1 MNKAQLIDVMA
12 KESGL
17 SKADTEKALKA
28 FTATVTKEL
37 KKKGKVQL
45 VGFGTFETSKRKAR
59 KGKNP
64 QTGEAIKIPAA
75 VVPKFKAGKALKDVV
90 NGAKK

>member
-1 MNKAQLIDVMA
+1 MNRQELVDAIA
-12 KESGL
+12 KEAGL
-17 SKADTEKALKA
+17 T
-28 FTATVTKEL
+28 
-37 KKKGKVQL
+37 
-45 VGFGTFETSKRKAR
+45 

-75 VVPKFKAGKALKDVV
+75 VVPKFKAGKALKDIV